1 MASTGMESTEEQ
13 TSGRASRLRL
23 QQFLPVHDSHD
34 QQLLGRVVDL
44 SLTGLMLIATRELP
58 VGEILSLEIRSPAE
72 LDLPSLVI
80 SAETVWCRNNPNNP
94 SHFGVGFR
102 FKSVTEDARTLLEKL
117 MQQPGIVH

>member
-1 MASTGMESTEEQ
+1 MERAPENTEEQ
-13 TSGRASRLRL
+13 PSGRASRLRL
-23 QQFLPVHDSHD
+23 QQFLPVHDSRD

-44 SLTGLMLIATRELP
+44 SVTGLMLIATRELP
-58 VGEILSLEIRSPAE
+58 VGEAISLEIRSPAE

-102 FKSVTEDARTLLEKL
+102 FKSVTEEARSLLEKF